1 MADFAKQAK
10 AQNVNIVSKFE
21 ANLAEL
27 LAVLGKSDV
36 SVMAPGTAMNIYK
49 SSGELKSEQ
58 VAEGAEI
65 AASTHK
71 MSLSKTVELTYAKYR
86 KITGIESIGKLGY
99 DVAVLGS
106 NEAMLRDV
114 QKAVR
119 KSIYDGIKTGTGA
132 TECAAGSTLQQQ
144 VAAAWGAM
152 QAKFE
157 DEAATPVFFA
167 SPVDVAGYLG
177 AANITTQ
184 TAFGMS
190 YLKDLRPN
198 LLPGVPRPGVQ
209 GDRLRV
215 LRARPTGGGR
225 HGGVCRCV
233 RPGVPLARPDGLRAR
248 PRRGA
253 AARRGRNHRGRPAR
267 RAGAGPRQVVRGGR
281 GPAPVAG
288 PRAARALVDG
298 GGGDPCRRLTIVA
311 NATIPPVAP
320 VTDVVLFK
328 ANTDFVRKPD
338 LAKPVCA

>member
-10 AQNVNIVSKFE
+10 AQNVNIVNKFE
-21 ANLAEL
+21 GNLAEL

-36 SVMAPGTAMNIYK
+36 NVMAPGTAMNIYK
-49 SSGELKSEQ
+49 SSGELKTEQ

-65 AASTHK
+65 TASTHK

-86 KITGIESIGKLGY
+86 KITGIESIGKMGY

-119 KSIYDGIKTGTGA
+119 KSVYDGIKTGTGA
-132 TECAAGSTLQQQ
+132 AECAEGSTFQQQ

-167 SPVDVAGYLG
+167 NPEDVAGYLG

-190 YLKDLRPN
+190 YLQSFMGLGN
-198 LLPGVPRPGVQ
+198 LLIDSNVPAGTVIATAAENI
-209 GDRLRV
+209 DV
-215 LRARPTGGGR
+215 
-225 HGGVCRCV
+225 
-233 RPGVPLARPDGLRAR
+233 
-248 PRRGA
+248 A
-253 AARRGRNHRGRPAR
+253 AANVAAIPGMDLTCDRSGIIGVHNGAR
-267 RAGAGPRQVVRGGR
+267 Y
-281 GPAPVAG
+281 
-288 PRAARALVDG
+288 
-298 GGGDPCRRLTIVA
+298 A
-311 NATIPPVAP
+311 NAGIETVMYCGLSCFPVYLDRVFK
-320 VTDVVLFK
+320 VTVS
-328 ANTDFVRKPD
+328 AS
-338 LAKPVCA
+338 